1 MIPNTDIYHAVKKHG
16 APLLITDCDSIRA
29 QYHALQNA
37 LPNVKLYY
45 AMKPFPH
52 KTVVDVLHKEG
63 SYFDVAT
70 TGEIQVLKKLNIGAE
85 KCIHTHPI
93 KRIKDIRAAINYG
106 ITQFVADNPDEILKF
121 KKFKTKAKLLLR
133 ISFRSPSA
141 SIDLSKKFGCAV
153 NDVISL
159 LELARNNGIR
169 INGFSFHVGSQSRDS
184 SMYVTAVKT
193 CNELIAECVLRGL
206 PAIEILDI
214 GGGFPIDYDGETAT
228 NIYDFCKPITEELK
242 KLPTHISIVAEPGRF
257 IVGPSTISVS
267 TIMGKA
273 KREDKIWYYLDD
285 GIYGSYSN
293 QFFDHVQNPVH
304 TLYDDIPLHTYPS
317 VLSGPTCDSID
328 VVKECIQLPELNIGD
343 LIIGRVMGAYT
354 WATSTNFNFF
364 DKAKFVFLNYNK

>member
-1 MIPNTDIYHAVKKHG
+1 MTTNTDIYHAVEKHG

-70 TGEIQVLKKLNIGAE
+70 TGEIKVLKKLNISAD

-93 KRIKDIRAAINYG
+93 KRIKDIRAALNFG

-121 KKFKTKAKLLLR
+121 KKFKKKAKLLLR

-153 NDVISL
+153 KDVISL
-159 LELARNNGIR
+159 LELARSNGIHV
-169 INGFSFHVGSQSRDS
+169 NGFSFHVGSQSRDS

-193 CNELIAECVLRGL
+193 CNALIAECILRGL
-206 PAIEILDI
+206 PPIEILDI
-214 GGGFPIDYDGETAT
+214 GGGFPIDYEGEIAT
-228 NIYDFCKPITEELK
+228 NISDFCKPIVEELK
-242 KLPTHISIVAEPGRF
+242 KLPTHISVVAEPGRF

-267 TIMGKA
+267 TVMGKA

-304 TLYDDIPLHTYPS
+304 ALKNDVPKETFPS

-328 VVKECIQLPELNIGD
+328 VVKECIQLPELQIGD
-343 LIIGRVMGAYT
+343 LIIGHAMGAYT